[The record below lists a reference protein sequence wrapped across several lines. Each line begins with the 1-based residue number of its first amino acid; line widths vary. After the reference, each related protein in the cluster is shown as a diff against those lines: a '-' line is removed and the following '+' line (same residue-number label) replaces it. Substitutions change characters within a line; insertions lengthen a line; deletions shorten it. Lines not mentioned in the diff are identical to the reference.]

1 MLDVER
7 EMEQT
12 ETNLTS
18 TNTKDAGYYSIVC
31 IFLSTAIQSCFGF
44 ARNAP
49 PVLKLIIA
57 ALCWLACFFAVR
69 NNQTW
74 RLYPQYVKVLFSV
87 LFLDVFGAFVH
98 AMWSGMVAEGEKYVV
113 LMTSMATTLNVVS
126 VLFVFV
132 ITQYS
137 HLREILRGTILLFIL
152 NIFLLIFNFRVSTG

>member
-1 MLDVER
+1 M
-7 EMEQT
+7 
-12 ETNLTS
+12 
-18 TNTKDAGYYSIVC
+18 
-31 IFLSTAIQSCFGF
+31 
-44 ARNAP
+44 
-49 PVLKLIIA
+49 LKLIIA

-152 NIFLLIFNFRVSTG
+152 NIFLLIFNFRVSTGSYFLSYFMIYSAIFLPYINRYKKLLFMGGILMAMFAFCALC